1 MKRIAVFGGRD
12 LRCSVQIR
20 SALDGVLAKHGPFI
34 VVHGACPT
42 GADKIASQW
51 ARWRGLP
58 EEPHPADWQVHGRRA
73 GPLRNEVMARSGLDG
88 AVAFP
93 GGRGTAD
100 MLKRCVA
107 AGVPVWRP
115 AIRPLKETA

>member
-20 SALDGVLAKHGPFI
+20 SALDDVLHKHGPFI

-42 GADKIASQW
+42 GADRIASQW

-58 EEPHPADWQVHGRRA
+58 EEPHPADWQVHGKRA
-73 GPLRNEVMARSGLDG
+73 GPLRNQEMVNSGLDG

-100 MLKRCVA
+100 MARRCEA
-107 AGVPVWRP
+107 AGIHIWRP
-115 AIRPLKETA
+115 EINSV